1 MKKRT
6 IKYVLAALTLLPL
19 ATSCEKDLPKY
30 STPDAWL
37 NFVYYDNSGEQVI
50 LTEDLEEIEG
60 ITNTYYSFV
69 MSSIS
74 EGKELT
80 EDTVWVEVATM
91 GFLSE
96 ENRTVE
102 LEQIAT
108 DGNDAVPGVH
118 YVAFNDPQL
127 LAKSYVPGGTNTAL
141 IPIVVLRDASLEEKD
156 AVLRFTIKD
165 NGIFKPGYEA
175 MSIQTL
181 YISGRLNQPS
191 KWSTYNCDYYF
202 GTYGPKK
209 HELMIEWTGKNWDD
223 DYLDELFGGDSG
235 YIDYLAHWF
244 KEKLKEENQKRIEE
258 GLDVYRE
265 DDGTEVEFTYPY

>member
-6 IKYVLAALTLLPL
+6 IKYALAALTLLPL

-37 NFVYYDNSGEQVI
+37 NFVYYDYSGEQVI
-50 LTEDLEEIEG
+50 LTEDLEKIED

-91 GFLSE
+91 GFLSDK
-96 ENRTVE
+96 NRTVE

-175 MSIQTL
+175 MSVQTL

-191 KWSTYNCDYYF
+191 KWSTYYCDYYF